1 MADLGDLD
9 VVLSLMRDEREDL
22 AVRLACIR
30 YFMRRRWPAAEADL
44 LKLASDN
51 DPARWEYQA
60 IAATALSN
68 YPGMEAVEVLKGC
81 LSSPSWFVRNN
92 AARTLYDYGLTL
104 EDLDDVV
111 NGSDAYARDMLA
123 YHWELRRVEAEE
135 RKRKEAGPA

>member
-1 MADLGDLD
+1 M
-9 VVLSLMRDEREDL
+9 
-22 AVRLACIR
+22 
-30 YFMRRRWPAAEADL
+30 
-44 LKLASDN
+44 
-51 DPARWEYQA
+51 
-60 IAATALSN
+60 SN

-111 NGSDAYARDMLA
+111 NGPDAYARDMLA

-135 RKRKEAGPA
+135 RARAEERKRKEAGPA